1 MRWEFARRNPEGAE
15 FMDWNCTRTEEQLSD
30 FLEGALPAA
39 EAAAFSSHAAS
50 CADCS
55 KLVAQVRGLM
65 RRIEQTPQLE
75 VPALLERRILD
86 ATLGP
91 RQQPAETQGWFGW
104 LQIIWQPRFAM
115 GIVTVAASFV
125 IVFHAAAGDNGRSV
139 LNPLNLLRGA
149 NRQVHLT
156 YARGAKMVNNL
167 RVVYEIE
174 SRLSA
179 QPESMSEPVAPR
191 ARPSNDGQPGQ
202 RPPAN
207 DPHEKSQTI
216 PHPSHPRTPELA
228 EMNLQPHFADGSA
241 YPAPRSTL

>member
-1 MRWEFARRNPEGAE
+1 
-15 FMDWNCTRTEEQLSD
+15 MDWNCTRTEEQLSD
-30 FLEGALPAA
+30 FLEGALPAE

-55 KLVAQVRGLM
+55 KLVAQVRGLVSRM
-65 RRIEQTPQLE
+65 QQTPQLE
-75 VPALLERRILD
+75 VPAQLERKILD

-91 RQQPAETQGWFGW
+91 RRQPAETHGWFGW
-104 LQIIWQPRFAM
+104 LQMIWQPRFAM

-125 IVFHAAAGDNGRSV
+125 IVFHAAAGDNGRGV

-179 QPESMSEPVAPR
+179 QPESMSEPITPP
-191 ARPSNDGQPGQ
+191 ARPSNNGQPGQ
-202 RPPAN
+202 QPPAN
-207 DPHEKSQTI
+207 DPRERSQTI
-216 PHPSHPRTPELA
+216 PHASRHNAPEFA
-228 EMNLQPHFADGSA
+228 EMNLQPTFADGSL
-241 YPAPRSTL
+241 YPAPRSIL